1 MHGNGALLQGSN
13 VVYQGQFVKGMKS
26 GHGVF
31 RTQKGSYE
39 GKFDNDYL
47 NGPGSFLWNDGR
59 LYVGNFYKT
68 MMDDEE
74 GNAKLYYPNGQVA
87 TGVW

>member
-1 MHGNGALLQGSN
+1 MHGNGVLLQGSN

-39 GKFDNDYL
+39 GNFDNDYL

-59 LYVGNFYKT
+59 LYVGEFYKT
-68 MMDDEE
+68 MM
-74 GNAKLYYPNGQVA
+74 
-87 TGVW
+87 